1 MHDRKR
7 YYVYIL
13 ASRSRTIYVGVTS
26 NLAARGNAHRTHVIR
41 GFTSKYNVNRLVYYE
56 ETTERE
62 AAIAREKQLKGWRRD
77 KKTKLIQTMNP
88 AWHDLTTELLTG

>member
-1 MHDRKR
+1 MQHCAQMHDRKR

-26 NLAARGNAHRTHVIR
+26 NLTARG
-41 GFTSKYNVNRLVYYE
+41 NVNRLVYYE